1 MGRAKSL
8 TNKGRF
14 YLRKDRKPNEKGEYP
29 IYVQYTI
36 DRKIAKADIG
46 VSIGENQWDESK
58 QRVRSSHPLATRINN
73 MLDRKRNEI
82 EAQMIEYKGR
92 LTIDVV
98 REMVQGEYNPN
109 KEADADFVQLA
120 IDTINTQYKIGK
132 VGISVRDNALCNLKQ
147 FRRFLKET
155 TGKGTICIGKM
166 TIDVIHDFIIW
177 KKESRGNKEE
187 TINKALT
194 PLMKAANEAAR
205 HGWMSAEEAASISN
219 SYLMPKADLEEEA
232 EDRDVKYLTK
242 KQLAEFVDYY
252 AKAKYPKTRD
262 YMDMFLFAFHACGLR
277 FSDVLTL
284 RWSDIDFETK
294 HLNKVLVKG
303 RKKQGHRI
311 ALTPS
316 AIAILEKWKAKGLN
330 NRFVFGLLPNNFDL
344 NDEEELKRQR
354 LNRNRPI
361 IQSLRT
367 IGDKMGLNFSLT
379 FHVARHTF
387 AVCALN
393 DGVGV
398 HKISQMLGHGSVTVT
413 EKVYAKWLPKT
424 LDDEVLNLNYSFL
437 PKAI

>member
-1 MGRAKSL
+1 
-8 TNKGRF
+8 
-14 YLRKDRKPNEKGEYP
+14 
-29 IYVQYTI
+29 
-36 DRKIAKADIG
+36 
-46 VSIGENQWDESK
+46 
-58 QRVRSSHPLATRINN
+58 
-73 MLDRKRNEI
+73 
-82 EAQMIEYKGR
+82 
-92 LTIDVV
+92 
-98 REMVQGEYNPN
+98 
-109 KEADADFVQLA
+109 
-120 IDTINTQYKIGK
+120 
-132 VGISVRDNALCNLKQ
+132 
-147 FRRFLKET
+147 
-155 TGKGTICIGKM
+155 
-166 TIDVIHDFIIW
+166 
-177 KKESRGNKEE
+177 
-187 TINKALT
+187 
-194 PLMKAANEAAR
+194 
-205 HGWMSAEEAASISN
+205 
-219 SYLMPKADLEEEA
+219 
-232 EDRDVKYLTK
+232 
-242 KQLAEFVDYY
+242 
-252 AKAKYPKTRD
+252 
-262 YMDMFLFAFHACGLR
+262 MFLFAFHACGLR

-316 AIAILEKWKAKGLN
+316 AIAILEKWKEKGLN